1 MQRRAVIATGIAAIA
16 VIGGGW
22 YVTHR
27 NGEAPLPAPPQ
38 PQSPSSP
45 QPPALPA
52 TDPKMTPRAI
62 GRDDA
67 PVTVLEFF
75 SLTCPHCARFSRTT
89 LQQAKKELVE
99 TGKLRVVF
107 RDFPLD
113 NLALLAAMVARTLPA
128 EKYEPFCEAL
138 FASQD
143 SWAFA
148 RDIDSIAELGKI
160 AALWGMP
167 DAQFRAAIADAPL
180 KMALLKRQDDDQKRY
195 GIDSTPSFVFNGKG
209 AQGTKLAGELSY
221 DDFAAAVA
229 KAAG

>member
-1 MQRRAVIATGIAAIA
+1 MQRRALFAAGAA
-16 VIGGGW
+16 VVVVGGGAAVW
-22 YVTHR
+22 YATRQSATVP
-27 NGEAPLPAPPQ
+27 APSAADLPAP
-38 PQSPSSP
+38 
-45 QPPALPA
+45 LPA
-52 TDPKMTPRAI
+52 TDPKMSIRAI
-62 GRDDA
+62 GKADA
-67 PVTVLEFF
+67 PVTVMEFF

-89 LQQAKKELVE
+89 LQQAKKELVD

-107 RDFPLD
+107 HDFPLD

-143 SWAFA
+143 TWAFA
-148 RDIDSIAELGKI
+148 RDVDNIAELGKI

-180 KMALLKRQDDDQKRY
+180 KVALLKEQDDDQKRY
-195 GIDSTPSFVFNGKG
+195 GIDSTPTFVFNGKG
-209 AQGTKLAGELSY
+209 AKDMKLAGEMPY
-221 DDFAAAVA
+221 EDFAAAVA